1 MVGVLAGVYVEYRT
15 GYAALQSA
23 SARKTGFHEGLTK
36 ELQFAAATFEKG
48 LE

>member
-1 MVGVLAGVYVEYRT
+1 MWGFWMGVDVEYRT
-15 GYAALQSA
+15 GYARLQSA
-23 SARKTGFHEGLTK
+23 SAGKTGFHEGLTK

>member
-1 MVGVLAGVYVEYRT
+1 MVGVLAGVDVEYRT
-15 GYAALQSA
+15 AYAPLQSA
-23 SARKTGFHEGLTK
+23 SAGKTAFHEGLTK